1 MVYGGALV
9 FSGIL
14 VNIFENLLGR
24 GFMKILLIVKILVI
38 TLFFN
43 CGPFYYK
50 MYIVC
55 ILIFCENPMM
65 FKTET
70 DAAFHISVY
79 FVLPCCLAKINDKN
93 FQFLVWNKGGRTKLF
108 VVPNY
113 HLF

>member
-1 MVYGGALV
+1 MLVLTLFVVYGGGVALV

-14 VNIFENLLGR
+14 VKIFENLLGR
-24 GFMKILLIVKILVI
+24 GLMKILLGVKILVI

-55 ILIFCENPMM
+55 ILIFGKNPMM

-70 DAAFHISVY
+70 DAAFHI
-79 FVLPCCLAKINDKN
+79 
-93 FQFLVWNKGGRTKLF
+93 
-108 VVPNY
+108 
-113 HLF
+113 

>member
-24 GFMKILLIVKILVI
+24 GSMKILLGVKILVI

-43 CGPFYYK
+43 CGPFYYE

-55 ILIFCENPMM
+55 ILIFFCENPMM

-70 DAAFHISVY
+70 DAAFHI
-79 FVLPCCLAKINDKN
+79 
-93 FQFLVWNKGGRTKLF
+93 
-108 VVPNY
+108 
-113 HLF
+113 